1 MTLGRIFKTI
11 FLVEF
16 VKGLLMAI
24 KEMFKKSKTVNYPF
38 CVDGL
43 EEQLNVQS
51 CLQ

>member
-24 KEMFKKSKTVNYPF
+24 KEMFKNNGFSILKEKKMLYMGQNY
-38 CVDGL
+38 
-43 EEQLNVQS
+43 
-51 CLQ
+51 